1 MQLNLKTFFTS
12 QQCKLAI
19 ELLTEQSA
27 PVKQELWDRYYELL
41 EKEKQNEPNTSGEL
55 LSIYPHFCAQ
65 NKYSED
71 LKKCIEGTVD
81 NLFALNLD
89 VEEARKP
96 GLLLGK
102 IQSGKTRAFVGCM
115 ALAFD
120 RGVDA
125 CIILTKGTNA
135 LVEQTIQRMNWDFR
149 DCKRN
154 ARHKQFPT
162 VAIYDIMKKRTI
174 KRALINKEKNVFIAK
189 KEDDNMRCLIDLFHN
204 SEFKEKRIL
213 IIDDEAD
220 FVSRSFRQNKA
231 GVKEGVIA
239 GLIDD
244 LVMGLPNC
252 RYLQVTATPY
262 SLYLQPDEWVDV
274 DNGSGKVMP
283 FRPRF
288 TSIVP
293 TYAQYIG
300 SKQYF
305 ELSANANSMYSYLHH
320 AVDSRCI
327 TRLIPK
333 KKNEGKRQRKG
344 AILNNVTNTPDLKDL
359 RWSIM
364 HYFTASAIRELQEE
378 RETGNSYNTSF
389 VMHVGIDKEA
399 HEWEVDLIDELLTNW
414 TDGIDE
420 GTLNG
425 CDFMQLFDD
434 VYDELFKSNQLGAN
448 EFNVSKVEIP
458 AMPLKTD
465 VLERVKQLI
474 TEDEYNVQAVNSD
487 QDMNSLL
494 NDEGQLELDHM
505 LNIFVGGNVLDR
517 GITIGNMLGF
527 FYGREPQIKQQA
539 SMLQHCR
546 MYGNRSLADM
556 SVTRLY
562 APQSLYDDLKHVNE
576 MDDMMRAKFTEYV
589 NDPLKDPSIEFV
601 YHDRTNGIV
610 PCGPGQI
617 AISKLTWWKRSSFV
631 LPSGQQTIDNE
642 KKMGKIVDKI
652 DSYFEGYE
660 ERKCFEMDAEQ
671 AKELVRL
678 ARKQFDYSREL
689 GNLDY
694 KWDEDDM
701 INLIDRLQK
710 NGKIKAYRR
719 LKCNTGRVR
728 TDRRGF
734 IDAPVDGQK
743 ESPYVK
749 SEAVDVPVLLMQ
761 KEKGNKTKGWLG
773 YEFYWPVLCLPQE
786 MENIAYCPRM
796 KDSVVV
802 FENPLSEEEYAVNGM
817 N

>member
-1 MQLNLKTFFTS
+1 MELNLKTFFTS

-19 ELLTEQSA
+19 DLLTEQKA
-27 PVKQELWDRYYELL
+27 LVRQELWDRYNELL
-41 EKEKQNEPNTSGEL
+41 EKEKLKEGTTGGEL
-55 LSIYPHFCAQ
+55 LSIYQHFCVQ
-65 NKYSED
+65 NKYSEN
-71 LKKCIEGTVD
+71 LKKCIEGTID
-81 NLFALNLD
+81 ELFALDLD

-154 ARHKQFPT
+154 AKHKQFPT
-162 VAIYDIMKKRTI
+162 VAIYDIMKKRSI

-189 KEDDNMRCLIDLFHN
+189 KEDDNMRCLIELFHN
-204 SEFKEKRIL
+204 TEFKDKRIL

-220 FVSRSFRQNKA
+220 FVSRSFRQNKD
-231 GVKEGVIA
+231 GIKEGVIA
-239 GLIDD
+239 GLIDE
-244 LVMGLPNC
+244 LVMRLANC

-274 DNGSGKVMP
+274 CKGKIMP

-288 TSIVP
+288 TSIVQ

-320 AVDSRCI
+320 VVDPHCI
-327 TRLIPK
+327 KRLTPK
-333 KKNEGKRQRKG
+333 KKNDGKTQHKG
-344 AILNNVTNTPDLKDL
+344 AILKNVVNTPDLKDL

-364 HYFTASAIRELQEE
+364 HYFTASAIRELQVEK
-378 RETGNSYNTSF
+378 ETGNSYNTSF
-389 VMHVGIDKEA
+389 VMHVGIDKDA
-399 HEWEVDLIDELLTNW
+399 HEWEVDLIDELLSNW
-414 TDGIDE
+414 TDRIGE
-420 GTLNG
+420 GPLND

-434 VYDELFKSNQLGAN
+434 VYEELFKSNLLGAK
-448 EFNVSKVEIP
+448 EFNVSTVEIP
-458 AMPLKTD
+458 TMPLKTD
-465 VLERVKQLI
+465 VLERVKYLI

-494 NDEGQLELDHM
+494 NDEGQLELDHL
-505 LNIFVGGNVLDR
+505 LNIFIGGNVLDR

-556 SVTRLY
+556 AVTRLY

-576 MDDMMRAKFTEYV
+576 MDDMMRAKFTDYV
-589 NDPLKDPSIEFV
+589 NDPAINPGIEFV
-601 YHDRTNGIV
+601 YHDKSKGII

-617 AISKLTWWKRSSFV
+617 AVSKLTWWKKSSFV
-631 LPSGQQTIDNE
+631 LPSGHQTIANKNNLKD
-642 KKMGKIVDKI
+642 IVEKI
-652 DSYFEGYE
+652 DQYFVGHN
-660 ERKCFEMDAEQ
+660 ERECFEMNAQDAIC
-671 AKELVRL
+671 LVKL
-678 ARKQFDYSREL
+678 ARKQFQYSSEL
-689 GNLDY
+689 DNIDY

-701 INLIDRLQK
+701 IHLIETLQN

-749 SEAVDVPVLLMQ
+749 AEATDVPVLLMQ

-773 YEFYWPVLCLPQE
+773 YEFYWPVLCLPQK
-786 MENIAYCPRM
+786 MENIAYCPRK
-796 KDSVVV
+796 KDAVVV
-802 FENPLSEEEYAVNGM
+802 FENPLSEDEFSVNGLKK
-817 N
+817 

>member
-1 MQLNLKTFFTS
+1 MNLNIFFTS

-19 ELLTEQSA
+19 DLLTEQKA

-41 EKEKQNEPNTSGEL
+41 EKEKLNEKNASGEL
-55 LSIYPHFCAQ
+55 LALYPHFCVQ
-65 NKYSED
+65 NKYSDD
-71 LKKCIEGTVD
+71 LKRCIEGTVD

-89 VEEARKP
+89 AEDARKP

-154 ARHKQFPT
+154 ARQKHFPT

-174 KRALINKEKNVFIAK
+174 KRALINKEKNVFVAK

-204 SEFKEKRIL
+204 TEFKEKKIL

-220 FVSRSFRQNKA
+220 FVSRSFKQNKA
-231 GVKEGVIA
+231 GVEEGVIA
-239 GLIDD
+239 GLIDE
-244 LVMGLPNC
+244 LVMGLTNC

-274 DNGSGKVMP
+274 ENGKVMP

-293 TYAQYIG
+293 TFAQYVG
-300 SKQYF
+300 SEQYF
-305 ELSANANSMYSYLHH
+305 LLSAKANSMYSYLHH
-320 AVDSRCI
+320 AVDPRCI
-327 TRLIPK
+327 MRLTPK
-333 KKNEGKRQRKG
+333 KKNDGKKQYKR
-344 AILNNVTNTPDLKDL
+344 AILKNAIKTSDLIDL
-359 RWSIM
+359 RWSII
-364 HYFTASAIRELQEE
+364 HYFTASAIRELQVE

-389 VMHVGIDKEA
+389 VMHVGVDKEA
-399 HEWEVDLIDELLTNW
+399 HEWEVDLIDELLNRW
-414 TDGIDE
+414 TDCIFDD
-420 GTLNG
+420 TLEG

-434 VYDELFKSNQLGAN
+434 VYEELSKSNVLGAK
-448 EFNVSKVEIP
+448 EFNTGMTVIP
-458 AMPLKTD
+458 AMPSKPD
-465 VLERVKQLI
+465 VLQRVMHLI

-556 SVTRLY
+556 AVTRLY
-562 APQSLYDDLKHVNE
+562 APQTLYDDLKQVNE
-576 MDDMMRAKFTEYV
+576 MDDMMRAKFTDFV
-589 NDPLKDPSIEFV
+589 NNPNINPGIEFV
-601 YHDRTNGIV
+601 YHDKSNGII
-610 PCGPGQI
+610 PCGPGNI
-617 AISKLTWWKRSSFV
+617 AISKITWWKKSSFV
-631 LPSGQQTIDNE
+631 LPSGHQTISSENKLAE
-642 KKMGKIVDKI
+642 IVKKI
-652 DSYFEGYE
+652 DQYFTGHN
-660 ERKCFEMDAEQ
+660 ERECFEMKSDDAID
-671 AKELVRL
+671 LVRL
-678 ARKQFDYSREL
+678 AREQFCYSREL
-689 GNLDY
+689 NNIEY

-701 INLIDRLQK
+701 IHLIKDLQK
-710 NGKIKAYRR
+710 EGKIKAYRR

-749 SEAVDVPVLLMQ
+749 SEAKDVPVLLMQ

-773 YEFYWPVLCLPQE
+773 YDFYWPVLCLPQE
-786 MENIAYCPRM
+786 MESTAYCPR
-796 KDSVVV
+796 KKGSVVV
-802 FENPLSEEEYAVNGM
+802 FENPLSEEEYSVNGLTK
-817 N
+817 